1 MARKYVDRN
10 FRHNIPKSLFQRIYN
25 QIVYTREGK
34 ALFFTTVMMI
44 MYAVGPFYY
53 KHKEVG
59 RKEFM
64 RREDRKVSEAIAS
77 VNVTD
82 DSSEVSLLGVENKD

>member
-10 FRHNIPKSLFQRIYN
+10 YRHNIPKSTFQRIYN
-25 QIVYTREGK
+25 QVMHTKEGK
-34 ALFFTTVMMI
+34 ALLLTSVLMMI
-44 MYAVGPFYY
+44 YAVGPFYY
-53 KHKEVG
+53 NYKEVG

-77 VNVTD
+77 VNID
-82 DSSEVSLLGVENKD
+82 DSSGVSLTGEENKD